1 MNKNIIAAAAGVAAG
16 VAIFFTREK
25 IKALRA
31 AKELEEDILRPVTSI
46 EEPEAEHDE
55 EVVVHEPEA
64 EHDEEVVVHEPV
76 DDVIDL
82 DKAIAD
88 ANAMMDEKN
97 SPRPVKKVNCKSES
111 VTDEPG
117 WTYPDEETYYE
128 HEDLPEKSL
137 FWFIN
142 DDMIIDDDDLPITD
156 YVESLIG
163 DLCEVTKQNGDLGFC
178 INNKEGLRF
187 SMEIIKEP
195 IAEYMRKL
203 REDQD
208 EFDVDD
214 SEEDEDE

>member
-25 IKALRA
+25 IKALRV
-31 AKELEEDILRPVTSI
+31 AKELEEDILKPV
-46 EEPEAEHDE
+46 ENAETLEYVHDE
-55 EVVVHEPEA
+55 EVVVHK
-64 EHDEEVVVHEPV
+64 PV

-82 DKAIAD
+82 EKAVAD
-88 ANAMMDEKN
+88 ANAMMAEK
-97 SPRPVKKVNCKSES
+97 SPRPVKKVSPKVEAA
-111 VTDEPG
+111 TDEPS

-128 HEDLPEKSL
+128 HEDLPEKNL

-163 DLCEVTKQNGDLGFC
+163 DLCEVAKSNGDRGFC

-187 SMEIIKEP
+187 SMEIITEP
-195 IAEYMRKL
+195 IGAYMRKM
-203 REDQD
+203 REDLD
-208 EFDVDD
+208 DFD
-214 SEEDEDE
+214 EDEDNEENEDE

>member
-31 AKELEEDILRPVTSI
+31 ADKLEEDILEPIKNT
-46 EEPEAEHDE
+46 EEPEPGHDE
-55 EVVVHEPEA
+55 EVVVHKPI
-64 EHDEEVVVHEPV
+64 

-82 DKAIAD
+82 EKAVAD
-88 ANAMMDEKN
+88 ATAMMEEKN
-97 SPRPVKKVNCKSES
+97 SPRQVKKVNRKVES
-111 VTDEPG
+111 VTDDPG
-117 WTYPDEETYYE
+117 WTYPDEETYLE
-128 HEDLPEKSL
+128 HDDLPEKNL

-163 DLCEVTKQNGDLGFC
+163 DLCEVTKQNGDRCFC

-187 SMEIIKEP
+187 SMEIIEEP
-195 IAEYMRKL
+195 IGEYMRKM
-203 REDQD
+203 REDLD
-208 EFDVDD
+208 EFVADD
-214 SEEDEDE
+214 SEENGDE

>member
-31 AKELEEDILRPVTSI
+31 ADKLEDDILEPVESTD
-46 EEPEAEHDE
+46 EPEPGHDE
-55 EVVVHEPEA
+55 EVVVHK
-64 EHDEEVVVHEPV
+64 PV

-82 DKAIAD
+82 EKAVAD
-88 ANAMMDEKN
+88 ANAMMAKKN
-97 SPRPVKKVNCKSES
+97 SPRPVKKVSPKVEAA
-111 VTDEPG
+111 TDEPG
-117 WTYPDEETYYE
+117 WTYPDEETYLE
-128 HEDLPEKSL
+128 HEDLPEKNL

-163 DLCEVTKQNGDLGFC
+163 DLCEVTKQNGDRGFC

-187 SMEIIKEP
+187 SMEIITEP
-195 IAEYMRKL
+195 IGAYMRKM
-203 REDQD
+203 REDLDDFD
-208 EFDVDD
+208 EDED
-214 SEEDEDE
+214 SGEDEDE

>member
-25 IKALRA
+25 IKALHA
-31 AKELEEDILRPVTSI
+31 ADKLEEDILEPVEST
-46 EEPEAEHDE
+46 EKPEPEHDE
-55 EVVVHEPEA
+55 EIVVHK
-64 EHDEEVVVHEPV
+64 PV

-82 DKAIAD
+82 NKAVAD
-88 ANAMMDEKN
+88 ANAMMEEKN
-97 SPRPVKKVNCKSES
+97 SPRPVKKVNRKVES
-111 VTDEPG
+111 ATDEPG
-117 WTYPDEETYYE
+117 WTYPDEEDYLE
-128 HEDLPEKSL
+128 HEDLPEKNL

-163 DLCEVTKQNGDLGFC
+163 DLCEVTKSNGDRGFC

-195 IAEYMRKL
+195 IAEYMHKL
-203 REDQD
+203 HEDLDDFD
-208 EFDVDD
+208 E

>member
-1 MNKNIIAAAAGVAAG
+1 MNKNVIAAAAGVAAG
-16 VAIFFTREK
+16 VAIFFTGVK

-31 AKELEEDILRPVTSI
+31 AKELEEDILKPVENA
-46 EEPEAEHDE
+46 EEPEPENDE
-55 EVVVHEPEA
+55 EIVVH
-64 EHDEEVVVHEPV
+64 HPV

-82 DKAIAD
+82 DKAVAD
-88 ANAMMDEKN
+88 AQAMLDEKN
-97 SPRPVKKVNCKSES
+97 SPRPVKKVNRKVES
-111 VTDEPG
+111 AVDEPG

-128 HEDLPEKSL
+128 HEDLPEKNL

-163 DLCEVTKQNGDLGFC
+163 DLCEVTKSNSDRGFC

-195 IAEYMRKL
+195 IAEYMHQL
-203 REDQD
+203 HEDLDDFD
-208 EFDVDD
+208 E

>member
-1 MNKNIIAAAAGVAAG
+1 MNKNIIAAAAGVATG

-31 AKELEEDILRPVTSI
+31 ADKLEEDILESVEST
-46 EEPEAEHDE
+46 EEPESEHDE
-55 EVVVHEPEA
+55 EI
-64 EHDEEVVVHEPV
+64 VVHEPV

-82 DKAIAD
+82 DKAVAD
-88 ANAMMDEKN
+88 AQAMMDEKN
-97 SPRPVKKVNCKSES
+97 SPRPVKKVNRKVES
-111 VTDEPG
+111 ATDEPG
-117 WTYPDEETYYE
+117 WTYPDEEDYLE
-128 HEDLPEKSL
+128 HEDLPEKNL

-163 DLCEVTKQNGDLGFC
+163 DLCEVTKSNGDRGFC

-195 IAEYMRKL
+195 IAEYMHKL
-203 REDQD
+203 HEDLDDFD
-208 EFDVDD
+208 E

>member
-16 VAIFFTREK
+16 VAIYFTREK

-31 AKELEEDILRPVTSI
+31 ADKLEEGILEPVENV
-46 EEPEAEHDE
+46 EEPEPGHDE
-55 EVVVHEPEA
+55 EVVVHK
-64 EHDEEVVVHEPV
+64 PV

-82 DKAIAD
+82 DKAAAD
-88 ANAMMDEKN
+88 ATAMMNEK
-97 SPRPVKKVNCKSES
+97 SPRPVKKVNRE
-111 VTDEPG
+111 VEAATDEPG
-117 WTYPDEETYYE
+117 WTYPDEETYLE
-128 HEDLPEKSL
+128 HEDLPEKNL

-163 DLCEVTKQNGDLGFC
+163 DLCEVTKSNGDRGFC

-187 SMEIIKEP
+187 SMEIITEP
-195 IAEYMRKL
+195 IGAYMRKM
-203 REDQD
+203 REDLD
-208 EFDVDD
+208 EFDTYD

>member
-1 MNKNIIAAAAGVAAG
+1 MNKNIIAAAAGVATG

-31 AKELEEDILRPVTSI
+31 ADKLEEDILKPVENT
-46 EEPEAEHDE
+46 EELEPEHDE
-55 EVVVHEPEA
+55 EIVVHK
-64 EHDEEVVVHEPV
+64 PV

-82 DKAIAD
+82 DKAVAD
-88 ANAMMDEKN
+88 AQAMIDEKN
-97 SPRPVKKVNCKSES
+97 SPRPVKKVNHNVAS

-117 WTYPDEETYYE
+117 WSYPDVETYHE
-128 HEDLPEKSL
+128 HEDLPEKNL

-163 DLCEVTKQNGDLGFC
+163 DLCEVTKANGDHGLC

-187 SMEIIKEP
+187 SMEIITEP
-195 IAEYMRKL
+195 IGAYMRQM
-203 REDQD
+203 REDLDDFD
-208 EFDVDD
+208 E
-214 SEEDEDE
+214 SEDDEDDENE

>member
-31 AKELEEDILRPVTSI
+31 ADKLEEDIMEPVESA
-46 EEPEAEHDE
+46 EEPKPEHDE
-55 EVVVHEPEA
+55 AIVVHK
-64 EHDEEVVVHEPV
+64 PV

-82 DKAIAD
+82 DKAVAD
-88 ANAMMDEKN
+88 ARAMMDEKN
-97 SPRPVKKVNCKSES
+97 SPRPVKKMNRKAES
-111 VTDEPG
+111 ATDEDG
-117 WTYPDEETYYE
+117 WTYPDEETYLE
-128 HEDLPEKSL
+128 HEDIPEKSL

-163 DLCEVTKQNGDLGFC
+163 DLCGVTKQNGDRSFC

-187 SMEIIKEP
+187 SMEIITEP
-195 IAEYMRKL
+195 IAEYMHNL
-203 REDQD
+203 HEDLDDFD
-208 EFDVDD
+208 EI
-214 SEEDEDE
+214 EGNEDE

>member
-25 IKALRA
+25 RKALRA
-31 AKELEEDILRPVTSI
+31 ADKLEEDILNPVEST
-46 EEPEAEHDE
+46 EEPASEHDE
-55 EVVVHEPEA
+55 EIVVHA
-64 EHDEEVVVHEPV
+64 PV

-82 DKAIAD
+82 EKAVAD
-88 ANAMMDEKN
+88 AQAMVDEKN
-97 SPRPVKKVNCKSES
+97 SPRPVKKVNRKVES
-111 VTDEPG
+111 ATDEPG
-117 WTYPDEETYYE
+117 WTYPDEEDYLE

-163 DLCEVTKQNGDLGFC
+163 DLCEVTKQNGDRGFC
-178 INNKEGLRF
+178 INGKEGLRF

-195 IAEYMRKL
+195 IAEYMHKL
-203 REDQD
+203 HEDLDDFD
-208 EFDVDD
+208 E
-214 SEEDEDE
+214 SEEYEDE

>member
-16 VAIFFTREK
+16 VAVFFIREK

-31 AKELEEDILRPVTSI
+31 ADKLEADILEPVENT
-46 EEPEAEHDE
+46 EEPAPEHDKE
-55 EVVVHEPEA
+55 IVVHK
-64 EHDEEVVVHEPV
+64 PV

-82 DKAIAD
+82 DKAVAD
-88 ANAMMDEKN
+88 AQAMMDEKK
-97 SPRPVKKVNCKSES
+97 SPRPVKKVTPKVEAE
-111 VTDEPG
+111 TDAPG

-128 HEDLPEKSL
+128 HEDLPEKNL

-163 DLCEVTKQNGDLGFC
+163 DLCEVTKSNGDRGFC

-187 SMEIIKEP
+187 SMEIITEP
-195 IAEYMRKL
+195 IAEYMHKL

-208 EFDVDD
+208 EYDADD
-214 SEEDEDE
+214 IEEDEDE

>member
-31 AKELEEDILRPVTSI
+31 ADKLEEDILPPVENV
-46 EEPEAEHDE
+46 EEPEPGHDE
-55 EVVVHEPEA
+55 EVVVHK
-64 EHDEEVVVHEPV
+64 PV

-82 DKAIAD
+82 EKAVAD
-88 ANAMMDEKN
+88 ATAMMDEKN
-97 SPRPVKKVNCKSES
+97 SPRPVKKVNRKVES
-111 VTDEPG
+111 ATDEPG
-117 WTYPDEETYYE
+117 WTYPDEETYIE
-128 HEDLPEKSL
+128 HEDLPEKNL

-163 DLCEVTKQNGDLGFC
+163 DLCEVTKSNGDRGFC

-195 IAEYMRKL
+195 IAEYMHKL
-203 REDQD
+203 HEDLDDFD
-208 EFDVDD
+208 EN
-214 SEEDEDE
+214 EEDEHG